1 MEICQKKYNLKN
13 FVELSTPYICII
25 DQVWLY
31 IGQLFL
37 FLCFYT
43 PRQSWGHTN
52 LKKKNGA
59 NIQPLWLINKGL
71 LYSKKDLVSWDKTPS
86 MPSYYFCL
94 EACQYIHKTSL
105 CFLHLWISLRHCL
118 KITNFASHVHSSI
131 KSFYLQDDQQQLEKV
146 DPHEYCLLAT
156 SALWGILSGIMCE
169 YTDHMFAVGEPR
181 KITTI
186 YSHHNIHVINT
197 IIYLGKKNKTQRK
210 TK

>member
-1 MEICQKKYNLKN
+1 MHYWPSLAVYWPN
-13 FVELSTPYICII
+13 FFVF
-25 DQVWLY
+25 VFLY
-31 IGQLFL
+31 TKTKLRS
-37 FLCFYT
+37 YK
-43 PRQSWGHTN
+43 
-52 LKKKNGA
+52 LKKKMGPISSHCDWNS
-59 NIQPLWLINKGL
+59 LVNKGL
-71 LYSKKDLVSWDKTPS
+71 LYSKNNLVSWDKTPS

-118 KITNFASHVHSSI
+118 KIIDFASHVHSSI
-131 KSFYLQDDQQQLEKV
+131 KSFYLQDGQQQLEKV

>member
-1 MEICQKKYNLKN
+1 MHYWPSLAVYWPTF
-13 FVELSTPYICII
+13 FVF
-25 DQVWLY
+25 VFLY
-31 IGQLFL
+31 TKTKLRS
-37 FLCFYT
+37 YK
-43 PRQSWGHTN
+43 

-169 YTDHMFAVGEPR
+169 YTDHMFAVGGPR

>member
-52 LKKKNGA
+52 LKKNGA

-71 LYSKKDLVSWDKTPS
+71 LYSKKDLVSWDKTPF

-118 KITNFASHVHSSI
+118 KIIDFASHVHSSI

-197 IIYLGKKNKTQRK
+197 ITYLGKKNKTQRK

>member
-1 MEICQKKYNLKN
+1 MLNYQPHIYALLTKSGCILAN
-13 FVELSTPYICII
+13 F
-25 DQVWLY
+25 
-31 IGQLFL
+31 F
-37 FLCFYT
+37 CFCVFIH
-43 PRQSWGHTN
+43 QDKAEVIQI
-52 LKKKNGA
+52 KKKNGA

-71 LYSKKDLVSWDKTPS
+71 LYSKKDLVSWDKTPF

-131 KSFYLQDDQQQLEKV
+131 KSFYLQDGQQQLEKV
-146 DPHEYCLLAT
+146 DHHEYCLLAT

-186 YSHHNIHVINT
+186 YCHHNIHVINT